1 MSPIRIAI
9 KRLEERLFMDIFK
22 SNIVVG
28 LAAGIAATI
37 LAPVVVPMVAMAAR
51 PLTKSLLK
59 GGVILYEKGRE
70 AIAGAGEE
78 MEDLIAEVRSE
89 LERKPAE
96 AGAASDEHAGGERNE
111 AAGNQRT
118 PDIGVARRQSAG
130 DGAQV

>member
-1 MSPIRIAI
+1 
-9 KRLEERLFMDIFK
+9 MDIFK
-22 SNIVVG
+22 SNIVIGV
-28 LAAGIAATI
+28 AAGIAATI
-37 LAPVVVPMVAMAAR
+37 LAPVVVPVVAMAAR

-78 MEDLIAEVRSE
+78 MEDMIAEVRSE

-96 AGAASDEHAGGERNE
+96 AGAASDERAGGE

-118 PDIGVARRQSAG
+118 TDIGVARRQPAG